1 MTVSIISSGAGSVAV
16 SARPAFANTCGH
28 TGFTDGER
36 NASEILKRLQV
47 ARCPDHV
54 LRLAQLDNGAA
65 RLLVRALHRIDH
77 LAVWN
82 VVGTQSIWIENDLV
96 LPNHAADARHF
107 GDIRHCLE
115 LVLEKPVLQGTK
127 LRQIHASRAVD
138 ECILVDP
145 ADARRIRTERR

>member
-107 GDIRHCLE
+107 GDIRHRFRYSSTRE
-115 LVLEKPVLQGTK
+115 
-127 LRQIHASRAVD
+127 RAQQRSV
-138 ECILVDP
+138 P
-145 ADARRIRTERR
+145 SSKRTYTNESPNI